1 MMRRDSITLAALLL
15 AACAGG
21 ERRDAARTD
30 SLATPAPQIVDSIL
44 PIEEH
49 LRRFRAGLP
58 EVTSLAGGMPSD
70 TALVQAFLA
79 AVSARDSVSLAR
91 LALSRAEFAWLY
103 YPAHIYARPPYE
115 LDPLTSWM
123 LQQGNSSKGFSRVL
137 REYGG
142 QRLGY
147 VTHGCKPAATVE
159 PPVREWN
166 QCEVGLK
173 VGEYETV
180 KRMFGSIVELG
191 GQYKFVSYANDL

>member
-1 MMRRDSITLAALLL
+1 MGTTSHRPLVSVVLPA
-15 AACAGG
+15 
-21 ERRDAARTD
+21 RDAGTYLP
-30 SLATPAPQIVDSIL
+30 LAVRSIL
-44 PIEEH
+44 QQTLTDLE
-49 LRRFRAGLP
+49 
-58 EVTSLAGGMPSD
+58 
-70 TALVQAFLA
+70 LVVIDDGSTDGTQAFLA
-79 AVSARDSVSLAR
+79 AVSAQDSVALSR
-91 LALSRAEFAWLY
+91 LVLSRAEFAWLY

-180 KRMFGSIVELG
+180 KRLFGSIVEIG

>member
-1 MMRRDSITLAALLL
+1 MLSAFLLL
-15 AACAGG
+15 AACAGA
-21 ERRDAARTD
+21 ERRDPARPD
-30 SLATPAPQIVDSIL
+30 SLAAPKALIIDSIL

-49 LRRFRAGLP
+49 LRRFRDGLP
-58 EVTSLAGGMPSD
+58 QVTGLANGTASD

-79 AVSARDSVSLAR
+79 AVSARDSVTLSR
-91 LALSRAEFAWLY
+91 LVLSRAEFAWLY

-115 LDPLTSWM
+115 LDPLTSWT

-159 PPVREWN
+159 PPAREWN

-173 VGEYETV
+173 VGDYETV
-180 KRMFGSIVELG
+180 KRLFGSIVEIG